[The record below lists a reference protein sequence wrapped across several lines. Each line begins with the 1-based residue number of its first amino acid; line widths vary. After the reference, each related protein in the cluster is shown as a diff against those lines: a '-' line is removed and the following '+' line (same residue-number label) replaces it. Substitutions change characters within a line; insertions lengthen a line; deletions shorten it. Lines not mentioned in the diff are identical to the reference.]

1 MSDSEMIHIKA
12 PEADE
17 SFALDEKPP
26 KPHLSLVGRWVPYL
40 TKALAL
46 TAILFL
52 ISRCASSM
60 PPLIVA
66 IIWALLSSVASLG
79 IAYLVVVRK
88 THNQVKYLKGGY
100 RSRWNEGRFFTLLLS
115 FVGAAALMAGLF
127 FEMTEWGFREW
138 ALVLVAICLFI
149 PLTVFFDH
157 VEKKEWE
164 SFFRTSVVA
173 QRSALLLAMI
183 LFVAYLAMSL
193 AEPAVA
199 SVSAT
204 EAFLNAPQP
213 FEDSPVALLSEAGKL
228 NALIDGMTAYGL
240 SMASEASPWWYYVL
254 RALIAASSFFGLASL
269 LGTCSITTR
278 ELGRVFLPLESAK
291 NPIEHATVVKK
302 FLIEAAVLPV
312 VLIVAFMLANSQVA
326 RAQETEEY
334 TWAEQ
339 VVRDQVGFV
348 AAYIDGKYYD
358 PEVVQELLTKSTE
371 SYDALTAETKERLIA
386 IVNETCDAQIANVP
400 GYLDWYYSLTADY
413 ERLAQ
418 FFTGT
423 IEDGMKQQLEERI
436 NEGIDGSE
444 FDEVLADFESQTDA
458 IKQELLAGLEGA
470 EIKEVPEWL
479 LKGEDV
485 FEIDSLI
492 EPPAPTQELLA
503 SGERMVAS
511 AGLGVV
517 GGIAISKVTTKVLE
531 KPFFSKITTRL
542 AGALARKGLISGA
555 ASAAGTLVAPGV
567 GTAAGLGLGILSDYL
582 LVKADESLNRDG
594 YEQEIVEA
602 IESARSEMIS
612 EIQGQ

>member
-1 MSDSEMIHIKA
+1 MSDSEMIHIEA
-12 PEADE
+12 PEADG
-17 SFALDEKPP
+17 SIALDEKPP
-26 KPHLSLVGRWVPYL
+26 KPYLSLVDRWVPYL

-138 ALVLVAICLFI
+138 VLVLVAICLFA

-164 SFFRTSVVA
+164 PFFRTSVVA

-183 LFVAYLAMSL
+183 LFVAYLVMSL

-240 SMASEASPWWYYVL
+240 SVASEASPWWYYVL

-291 NPIEHATVVKK
+291 NPIEHATVVRK

-503 SGERMVAS
+503 SGERMAAS

-567 GTAAGLGLGILSDYL
+567 GTAAGLGIGILSDYL

-602 IESARSEMIS
+602 IENARSEMIS

>member
-12 PEADE
+12 PEADD
-17 SFALDEKPP
+17 SIALDEKPP
-26 KPHLSLVGRWVPYL
+26 KPYLSLVGRWVPYL

-46 TAILFL
+46 TAMLFL

-164 SFFRTSVVA
+164 PFFRTSVVA
-173 QRSALLLAMI
+173 QRSALLLAVI
-183 LFVAYLAMSL
+183 LFVAYLVMSL

-204 EAFLNAPQP
+204 EAFLNAPQS

-240 SMASEASPWWYYVL
+240 SVASEASPWWYYVL

-358 PEVVQELLTKSTE
+358 PEAVQELLTKSTE

-436 NEGIDGSE
+436 NDGIDGSE
-444 FDEVLADFESQTDA
+444 FDEVLADFESQTDV

-485 FEIDSLI
+485 FEIDSLM

-503 SGERMVAS
+503 SGERMAAS

-517 GGIAISKVTTKVLE
+517 SGIAISKVTTKVLE

-542 AGALARKGLISGA
+542 ASALARKGLISGA
-555 ASAAGTLVAPGV
+555 ASAAGTLIAPGV
-567 GTAAGLGLGILSDYL
+567 GTAAGFGLGILSDYL

-612 EIQGQ
+612 EIQGK